1 MNINDVPYEILSQIL
16 EEVTKANIRD
26 GPTYTFG
33 LQQAPLPL
41 ERAKLQRYVRGPVP
55 PELLKWDATAAL
67 RQVCWKWHEWGLEHS
82 LKDVYIRRWKGGEV
96 NTARTHSLET
106 YIDFPQRWSELS
118 NRRESYPLYELID
131 RPSGTAVY
139 RDPFASLKRTVGICN
154 DFPGV
159 AAKIK
164 RIWVHGFYSA
174 QTDRMVFESLKNC
187 NNVTSLSLP
196 WTTIRH
202 VDAKAWRTVLT
213 GTGKPL
219 QSLELQ
225 CVDPTSQQATDKE
238 NLVDLEP
245 LQSVN
250 FSQLR
255 RLKIF
260 GDTTFMP
267 ITDNDLFAIAR
278 TTTQLEEFHLTC
290 NSSITIDGV
299 MAIVKASRKTL
310 RVLEHS
316 PRSQDGFWHPHP
328 GSPSDCEHLCDTF
341 RNCPKLETLSIS
353 LPSMCSHLF
362 SNENVK
368 FAGDLQVRALHL
380 CEHEDGRST
389 HEATDALQKLLE
401 QARRLIELRAKGAIP
416 RELYIEL
423 FFADCIFE
431 PGFESVHGDFS
442 LAQISSDGAWPQ
454 NVEFS
459 GKGPYGSTGLYGKEE
474 EAQFQ
479 RIEEAEF
486 LAGVHRRLHSIQT

>member
-1 MNINDVPYEILSQIL
+1 MNINDFPNEILAQIL
-16 EEVTKANIRD
+16 QEVTKANVRD

-55 PELLKWDATAAL
+55 PELLKWDATATL
-67 RQVCWKWHEWGLEHS
+67 RSVCWKWHDWALEHS
-82 LKDVYIRRWKGGEV
+82 IKDVYIRRWKGGE
-96 NTARTHSLET
+96 
-106 YIDFPQRWSELS
+106 RWAELS

-131 RPSGTAVY
+131 RPTGTAVY
-139 RDPFASLKRTVGICN
+139 RDPFASLKRTVAICN
-154 DFPGV
+154 DYPQV
-159 AAKIK
+159 ASKI
-164 RIWVHGFYSA
+164 RRMWVHGFYTA
-174 QTDRMVFESLKNC
+174 ETDRLVFDSLKNC
-187 NNVTSLSLP
+187 CNLTSLSIP

-202 VDAKAWRTVLT
+202 VDAKTWRTMLT
-213 GTGKPL
+213 GSGKPL

-225 CVDPTSQQATDKE
+225 CVDPTSQQAADKD

-260 GDTTFMP
+260 GDTSFMP
-267 ITDNDLFAIAR
+267 ITDNDLSAIAR
-278 TTTQLEEFHLTC
+278 TATQLEEFHLTC

-353 LPSMCSHLF
+353 LPSVCSHLF
-362 SNENVK
+362 SNENAK

-380 CEHEDGRST
+380 CEHEHGRST
-389 HEATDALQKLLE
+389 HAATDALQKLLE
-401 QARRLIELRAKGAIP
+401 QARRFIRMRAESAIP
-416 RELYIEL
+416 RELYVEL

-431 PGFESVHGDFS
+431 PGFRSVHGDFS
-442 LAQISSDGAWPQ
+442 LAQISSEGYWPQ
-454 NVEFS
+454 NVDFS

-479 RIEEAEF
+479 RIDESEF